1 MHQTSLVTVRVSN
14 AVAKRLE
21 KLAEA
26 MDRSKSYL
34 AAEAIEEYLDIH
46 EWHIKAIKEGIAAVD
61 RGETVP
67 YEEVK
72 KYWEKQFED
81 SDR

>member
-1 MHQTSLVTVRVSN
+1 MHHTSLVTVRVSTT
-14 AVAKRLE
+14 VAKRLE

-46 EWHIKAIKEGIAAVD
+46 EWQINAIKEAIAEVD

-67 YEEVK
+67 FEEVK
-72 KYWEKQFED
+72 KYWEKELENED
-81 SDR
+81 G